1 MLFSNRYTV
10 TYTPVTDNV
19 HPLPDALHVK
29 VKNTSAIAL
38 RAAYLHG
45 PYTLYASCYPST
57 FDPHGHSQDEEIE
70 GIPQFEPYLK
80 AGGSWKAMIPIPKC
94 LRQIPETSASP
105 ASIQKVTWVIEII
118 SQVIFSTTA
127 IVNYELLIG
136 RDEES
141 VELPYS
147 GGLSVGR
154 LHLAAHLQDHVNPTT
169 KGRQVVATKGV
180 FSKSVCLRIDD
191 TTSLWN
197 TPPFPSEHDSLD
209 HTGSPSDIPPT
220 ERESMERAERPDTT
234 RQNCARRKKVHLV
247 VLTHGLHSNLG
258 ADMLYLKESIDAA
271 TKKTQSGA
279 SCKLRQHLAP
289 QAPKGVSSLDRSIR
303 DNDSV
308 DQDDIDDEQVIV
320 RGFAGNAVRTERGI
334 QYLGKRLAKYVL
346 FMTYPDQPYRP
357 LKQSRTK
364 TFTESLG
371 AWKTAKESVINDPSG
386 SRTRAD
392 EAEDEHRYYQI
403 TSISFIGH
411 SLGGLVQTYAI
422 AYIQKHSPEF
432 FNLIRP
438 VNFIALATPFLGL
451 SNENPMPKTIFHD
464 RIYYPEDIPP
474 PLSAKRKTSPLSSFE
489 SKVSDGPRD
498 SGCDESR
505 STNDGNSIAGGL
517 KVEEKIARA
526 YHRGMS
532 WRKVLVR
539 LEPDAHNNII
549 VRRMF
554 TNAYGW
560 PVVKHL
566 VDSHFRQD
574 SLDE

>member
-1 MLFSNRYTV
+1 MFITPRLYLTSQRPDQEIASSSHSKSLKFHSITGWQADTVQTKTVSDMLLVHQAGSVRVGEAIRFVFCIALYAFLVLPGVVPMYATHDTNMLFSNRYTV

-29 VKNTSAIAL
+29 VRNTSAIAL

-289 QAPKGVSSLDRSIR
+289 QAPKGVSSLDR
-303 DNDSV
+303 
-308 DQDDIDDEQVIV
+308 
-320 RGFAGNAVRTERGI
+320 
-334 QYLGKRLAKYVL
+334 
-346 FMTYPDQPYRP
+346 
-357 LKQSRTK
+357 
-364 TFTESLG
+364 
-371 AWKTAKESVINDPSG
+371 
-386 SRTRAD
+386 
-392 EAEDEHRYYQI
+392 
-403 TSISFIGH
+403 
-411 SLGGLVQTYAI
+411 
-422 AYIQKHSPEF
+422 
-432 FNLIRP
+432 
-438 VNFIALATPFLGL
+438 
-451 SNENPMPKTIFHD
+451 
-464 RIYYPEDIPP
+464 
-474 PLSAKRKTSPLSSFE
+474 
-489 SKVSDGPRD
+489 
-498 SGCDESR
+498 
-505 STNDGNSIAGGL
+505 
-517 KVEEKIARA
+517 
-526 YHRGMS
+526 
-532 WRKVLVR
+532 
-539 LEPDAHNNII
+539 
-549 VRRMF
+549 
-554 TNAYGW
+554 
-560 PVVKHL
+560 
-566 VDSHFRQD
+566 
-574 SLDE
+574 